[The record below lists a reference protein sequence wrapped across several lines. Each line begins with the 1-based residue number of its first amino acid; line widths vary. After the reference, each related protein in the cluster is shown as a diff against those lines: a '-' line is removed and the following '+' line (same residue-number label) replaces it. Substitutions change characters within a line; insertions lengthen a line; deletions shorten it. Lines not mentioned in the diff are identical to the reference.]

1 MLILFVFRM
10 IYKSLEESWIMKIKN
25 LILLASALLIGLVSC
40 GAKAEF
46 VTTAQEETVNHIHT
60 IRILKTAL
68 GSIISFAWA
77 SRTTSTY
84 LYDSLESAEGLSL
97 SFSDEKSLAL
107 IVSAD
112 RYHTISNESF
122 IIDDARICDMTHYYF
137 GSRNYY
143 VWFFKKHLS
152 RILAVA

>member
-1 MLILFVFRM
+1 M

-25 LILLASALLIGLVSC
+25 LILLAPALLIGLVSC
-40 GAKAEF
+40 GAKAES
-46 VTTAQEETVNHIHT
+46 VTTTQEETVNHIHT
-60 IRILKTAL
+60 IRIPKAAL

-112 RYHTISNESF
+112 TILFQMN
-122 IIDDARICDMTHYYF
+122 
-137 GSRNYY
+137 
-143 VWFFKKHLS
+143 HL
-152 RILAVA
+152 L